1 MSNKKPQNDEVLTS
15 KFDIP
20 CSIFCGSKKFLSTQI
35 LTSSKILCALR
46 ALCGEILSPWPGGET
61 ADFMTLMHRIVYRS
75 RYHKAPGSVLNG
87 FKAKRLSRMNDS
99 FNEVRSE
106 KQMPPVEGVRQLFS
120 SSYGGKKQRGGL
132 IYKHLII
139 QEIIHH
145 HPDPPPSRGRE

>member
-1 MSNKKPQNDEVLTS
+1 
-15 KFDIP
+15 
-20 CSIFCGSKKFLSTQI
+20 
-35 LTSSKILCALR
+35 
-46 ALCGEILSPWPGGET
+46 
-61 ADFMTLMHRIVYRS
+61 MTLMHTIVYRS
-75 RYHKAPGSVLNG
+75 RYQIAPGSVFTG
-87 FKAKRLSRMNDS
+87 FKAKRPSRVRDS
-99 FNEVRSE
+99 FNKIRSE